1 LHVVDKTGNIIK
13 TSYKIEGPGE
23 SSGARKPIFLS
34 NLKLYKREK
43 KIKKNSLEYLTIG
56 TTLNN
61 SGTTFLPSWEI
72 TIW

>member
-1 LHVVDKTGNIIK
+1 LHVVDKTGNIII
-13 TSYKIEGPGE
+13 TSYTIEGPGE

-43 KIKKNSLEYLTIG
+43 NTKNSLEYLTIG
-56 TTLNN
+56 TTLSN